1 MLISSIGS
9 FEGCRTGC
17 NNTWSQI
24 YLRLKEPS
32 NKCIPI
38 FGQLMRR
45 VSNHHDRIIWILK
58 YQFCSFFE
66 GDMNSVG
73 RWISLL
79 DMNTGNIVW
88 ATSWII
94 LLGATWTL
102 LSKIVA
108 CYRFGNNPPT
118 FQGAVGNFLIRM
130 MVLICHLYLYLPT
143 CKKIMLPRIGSL

>member
-24 YLRLKEPS
+24 YLYLREPS
-32 NKCIPI
+32 NKCILI
-38 FGQLMRR
+38 FGQLRCM
-45 VSNHHDRIIWILK
+45 SNHHNRAILISK
-58 YQFCSFFE
+58 NQFCSFFE
-66 GDMNSVG
+66 GDMNRNGKS
-73 RWISLL
+73 ISLL
-79 DMNTGNIVW
+79 FMNTGNIVRG
-88 ATSWII
+88 TSWII

-143 CKKIMLPRIGSL
+143 CKKIMLSRIGSL